1 MTGIS
6 VAASGSKV
14 YTFAVPSGATSLTFK
29 TSGGSGDADLYV
41 KLGSQPTTS
50 SYLQKSD
57 GSTTTETISIA
68 SPAAGTYYALVY
80 GYKASSGVSLVAS
93 YK

>member
-1 MTGIS
+1 MT
-6 VAASGSKV
+6 
-14 YTFAVPSGATSLTFK
+14 TPSGAANESCRPGKNTPVF
-29 TSGGSGDADLYV
+29 SGVVQARGDADLYV

-50 SYLQKSD
+50 SYLKKSD

-68 SPAAGTYYALVY
+68 SPAAGTYYVLVY